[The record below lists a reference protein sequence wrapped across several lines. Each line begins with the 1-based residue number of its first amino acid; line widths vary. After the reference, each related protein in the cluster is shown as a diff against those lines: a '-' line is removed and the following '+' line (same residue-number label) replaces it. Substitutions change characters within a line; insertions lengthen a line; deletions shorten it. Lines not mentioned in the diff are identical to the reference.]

1 MTGLGAADQQAWAKL
16 DVDWSSVRSARW
28 TMPWFSTAR
37 AAIDFVFVVPMN
49 AYRKRTDQ
57 GVVDATPADVKLLME
72 IRDLL
77 KGQQPPS
84 RAGEPV

>member
-1 MTGLGAADQQAWAKL
+1 
-16 DVDWSSVRSARW
+16 
-28 TMPWFSTAR
+28 MPWFSTAR
-37 AAIDFVFVVPMN
+37 AAIYFVFVVPMN

-77 KGQQPPS
+77 KGQQLPS
-84 RAGEPV
+84 